1 MKFYKLILAILII
14 FFKTGNVLSEN
25 NIFNVNNIE
34 VEKKENSTNSDLA
47 NQAIKKAF
55 TNLSEK
61 ILLDVDFNKL
71 SDLKL
76 TEIKKLV
83 TYYQIS
89 SPNEDN
95 LKGSKINFSVTFDKN
110 KIHNLFYNREISYS
124 EITNKELFI
133 LPIYK
138 IKDQIFIFNQ
148 NYFYDNWNKIYENN
162 LIEFILPLENI
173 EIIRAVNLKK
183 DNLIDLRI
191 NRIFKEYL
199 DKNLALILIEENN
212 SKQQKIY
219 FRTII
224 QGKNIFKNITIK
236 RENLNSKEFNNKII
250 TEIKRELIN
259 LVKSQNLIDIRTPS
273 FLNVKFNLQNNSTLV
288 DLNSKIKKIDLIERI
303 YVQDLNKDYINLKI
317 KYLGKLGKIIKELK
331 DQKINLEFINDQ
343 WVIKII

>member
-1 MKFYKLILAILII
+1 M
-14 FFKTGNVLSEN
+14 
-25 NIFNVNNIE
+25 
-34 VEKKENSTNSDLA
+34 
-47 NQAIKKAF
+47 
-55 TNLSEK
+55 
-61 ILLDVDFNKL
+61 
-71 SDLKL
+71 
-76 TEIKKLV
+76 
-83 TYYQIS
+83 
-89 SPNEDN
+89 
-95 LKGSKINFSVTFDKN
+95 
-110 KIHNLFYNREISYS
+110 
-124 EITNKELFI
+124 
-133 LPIYK
+133 
-138 IKDQIFIFNQ
+138 
-148 NYFYDNWNKIYENN
+148 
-162 LIEFILPLENI
+162 
-173 EIIRAVNLKK
+173 
-183 DNLIDLRI
+183 
-191 NRIFKEYL
+191 
-199 DKNLALILIEENN
+199 IEENN

-343 WVIKII
+343 WVIKNYINNEPTFI

>member
-1 MKFYKLILAILII
+1 M
-14 FFKTGNVLSEN
+14 
-25 NIFNVNNIE
+25 
-34 VEKKENSTNSDLA
+34 
-47 NQAIKKAF
+47 
-55 TNLSEK
+55 
-61 ILLDVDFNKL
+61 
-71 SDLKL
+71 
-76 TEIKKLV
+76 
-83 TYYQIS
+83 
-89 SPNEDN
+89 
-95 LKGSKINFSVTFDKN
+95 
-110 KIHNLFYNREISYS
+110 
-124 EITNKELFI
+124 
-133 LPIYK
+133 
-138 IKDQIFIFNQ
+138 
-148 NYFYDNWNKIYENN
+148 
-162 LIEFILPLENI
+162 
-173 EIIRAVNLKK
+173 
-183 DNLIDLRI
+183 
-191 NRIFKEYL
+191 
-199 DKNLALILIEENN
+199 IEENN

>member
-1 MKFYKLILAILII
+1 M
-14 FFKTGNVLSEN
+14 
-25 NIFNVNNIE
+25 
-34 VEKKENSTNSDLA
+34 
-47 NQAIKKAF
+47 
-55 TNLSEK
+55 
-61 ILLDVDFNKL
+61 
-71 SDLKL
+71 
-76 TEIKKLV
+76 V

-110 KIHNLFYNREISYS
+110 KIHNLFYNRGISYS

-250 TEIKRELIN
+250 TEIKGN
-259 LVKSQNLIDIRTPS
+259 
-273 FLNVKFNLQNNSTLV
+273 
-288 DLNSKIKKIDLIERI
+288 
-303 YVQDLNKDYINLKI
+303 
-317 KYLGKLGKIIKELK
+317 
-331 DQKINLEFINDQ
+331 
-343 WVIKII
+343 